1 MKSLL
6 RILLPLL
13 LLPLAARAADLS
25 ASAARLPD
33 GSVRLSI
40 APPPDA
46 HITADSF
53 SVALPDDPAP
63 LPLDLPPPDLQDP
76 APAWSRPLDL
86 AVPLPPSATALRIR
100 YQLCT
105 DTTCLFPQSLL
116 VPLDD
121 APTRNPVDAPSNAP
135 APPAFL
141 SLDGYASPADLLAF
155 LAPVLPDATAPATD
169 ATTAPPSSPLRRF
182 LAAPADFLRTRGLP
196 LTLLLILLGG
206 LLLNATPCVLPL
218 IPVNLLLIGV
228 TASLPRPRRIL
239 LASAYALGIT
249 AAYGALGLLSA
260 RTGTVFGALSA
271 SPWPRLVMALL
282 LLLLGLAMLDVLHL
296 DLARFRP
303 ASPRPSA
310 ASAASPL
317 PRRLLHALLLGALS
331 AILAGSCIAPVLLAV
346 LALSASLAAAGD
358 PLAPVLPFLLGLGM
372 ALPWPLLAAGL
383 PCPRPGPWMDR
394 VKRVFA
400 VLLLLAALAFA
411 LSAVPRLRPAAAD
424 SPFPVYDLSDPAAP
438 AALRARIDEAH
449 RASSPVLLSFSASWC
464 AVCHRM
470 DATTYRDPAVLSAL
484 ASLTPLRVRADD
496 PSSPLAAPLL
506 QQYAVPGFPS
516 IRLLPPP
523 EL

>member
-1 MKSLL
+1 MQHFL
-6 RILLPLL
+6 RILLPLPLL
-13 LLPLAARAADLS
+13 LLPLAALADGLA
-25 ASAARLPD
+25 ASATRLPD
-33 GSVRLSI
+33 GAVRLSV

-46 HITADSF
+46 HISADSF
-53 SVALPDDPAP
+53 TVSLPGDPTP
-63 LPLDLPPPDLQDP
+63 FPIDLPPPDLQDP
-76 APAWSRPLDL
+76 APAWTRPLDL
-86 AVPLPPSATALRIR
+86 AVPAPADAKVLHIR

-121 APTRNPVDAPSNAP
+121 DRTRDPADDRHNAP
-135 APPAFL
+135 ASPAYL
-141 SLDGYASPADLLAF
+141 SLDGYATPDELLAF
-155 LAPVLPDATAPATD
+155 LAPVLPDAAPAD
-169 ATTAPPSSPLRRF
+169 DSAASAPSASPLRRF
-182 LAAPADFLRTRGLP
+182 LAAPADFLRTRGRP

-228 TASLPRPRRIL
+228 TASLPRSRRVL

-260 RTGTVFGALSA
+260 RTGTVFGTLSA
-271 SPWPRLVMALL
+271 SPWPRLALAFL
-282 LLLLGLAMLDVLHL
+282 LLLLGLAMLDLLHL

-303 ASPRPSA
+303 ASPRPSS
-310 ASAASPL
+310 SAASPL

-331 AILAGSCIAPVLLAV
+331 AVLAGSCIAPVLLAV

-358 PLAPVLPFLLGLGM
+358 PLAPLLPFLLGLGM

-394 VKRVFA
+394 VKRIFA

-411 LSAVPRLRPAAAD
+411 LSAIPRLRPASD
-424 SPFPVYDLSDPAAP
+424 SPFPVYDLSDPAA
-438 AALRARIDEAH
+438 AEALRARMEEAH
-449 RASSPVLLSFSASWC
+449 RDASPVLLSFSASWC

-470 DATTYRDPAVLSAL
+470 DATTYRDPAVLAAL
-484 ASLTPLRVRADD
+484 ASCTPLRVRADD
-496 PSSPLAAPLL
+496 PASPHAAPLL
-506 QQYAVPGFPS
+506 QQYAVPGFPAL
-516 IRLLPPP
+516 RLLPP
-523 EL
+523 